1 MQSKLQLRVQ
11 RYGWDA
17 AAHYYQSSW
26 QQALQP
32 AHDALMSLANLDEGQ
47 SVLEIASGTGLVTF
61 RVARAVGECGKVLAT
76 DLSGEMVSVLSQLV
90 QDYGFENMS
99 CSRMGAEALDVQASS
114 FDRVICALGLMYTP
128 SPEQALREMY
138 RALSPGGRI
147 VVTVW
152 GERRNCGWA
161 EIFPIVDAQVQSD
174 VCPLFFATGNK
185 GTLAQ
190 MAQNAGFERV
200 EEIRTSEIMYFG
212 SASELLIAML
222 DGGPVVLAN
231 KRFSPEA
238 RLAVEDQF
246 LTSVID
252 YQLPDGSYHIPCEF
266 VSLAATKRA

>member
-47 SVLEIASGTGLVTF
+47 SVLEIASETGLVTF

-128 SPEQALREMY
+128 SPEQALSEMY

-190 MAQNAGFERV
+190 MVQNAGFERV

-222 DGGPVVLAN
+222 DGGPVALAN

-246 LTSVID
+246 LNSVID